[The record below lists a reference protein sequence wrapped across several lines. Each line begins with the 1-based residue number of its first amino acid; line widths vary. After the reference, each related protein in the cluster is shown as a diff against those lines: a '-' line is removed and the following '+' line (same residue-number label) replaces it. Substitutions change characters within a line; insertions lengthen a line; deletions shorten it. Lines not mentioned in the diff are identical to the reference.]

1 MERRQ
6 FLKATLGMGALALIQ
21 LAGLGCEKTGPS
33 QTLELPDLPYPNDA
47 LEPYISSKTISF
59 HHGKHHQGYVAK
71 TSALVAG
78 TPYQNMPVTEIIRGT
93 HGDPGKAPI
102 FNNAAQVF
110 NHNFYWKSMKPNGG
124 GRPSGEAGRLVDSSF
139 GGYEAFREQFLN
151 AAETQFGSGWV
162 WLVKD
167 AGGLRIVQ
175 TSNADTPIA
184 TGELPV
190 LTLDV
195 WEHAY
200 YLDYQNRRTDY
211 AKAYLDCLVNWDF
224 AEKNL
229 T

>member
-6 FLKATLGMGALALIQ
+6 FLKATMSMGALALIQ
-21 LAGLGCEKTGPS
+21 LAGFGCQRTSPS
-33 QTLELPDLPYPNDA
+33 PAVQLPDLPYPNDA
-47 LEPYISSKTISF
+47 LEPYVSAKTISL

-78 TPYQNMPVTEIIRGT
+78 TPYQNMPLTDIIRAT
-93 HGDPGKAPI
+93 HGVPDKAAI

-124 GRPSGEAGRLVDSSF
+124 GRPSGEVGRLVDGSF

-151 AAETQFGSGWV
+151 AAQTQFGSGWV
-162 WLVKD
+162 WLVND

-184 TGELPV
+184 TGEVPV

-200 YLDYQNRRTDY
+200 YLDYQNRRADY

>member
-6 FLKATLGMGALALIQ
+6 FLKATVGMGALAFLQ
-21 LAGLGCEKTGPS
+21 MAGLGCEKTGSSP
-33 QTLELPDLPYPNDA
+33 TVELPDLPYPNDG
-47 LEPYISSKTISF
+47 LEPYISAKTISF

-71 TSALVAG
+71 TGTLVAG
-78 TPYQNMPVTEIIRGT
+78 TPYQNMPLTDIIRGT
-93 HGDPGKAPI
+93 HGAPGKAAI

-110 NHNFYWKSMKPNGG
+110 NHNFFWKSMKPNGG
-124 GRPSGEAGRLVDSSF
+124 GRPSGEVGRLVDGSF
-139 GGYEAFREQFLN
+139 GGYEAFRQQFLN
-151 AAETQFGSGWV
+151 AAETQLGSGWV
-162 WLVKD
+162 WLVND

-184 TGELPV
+184 TGEVPV

-200 YLDYQNRRTDY
+200 YLDYQNRRADY